1 MLKKTV
7 IIILLFSFSIL
18 FSLEWGKIKYTHGN
32 VNIRKSRS
40 IESEKIGK
48 LKPNEK
54 VKVDFLEDNWY
65 AIFDFDVE
73 ERNIKFAKG
82 FVYAPLLFDSKKQ
95 KKKAYYDSEKS
106 YYSLSLYEKKKIF
119 YDTVYYEDLAG
130 WDDAKN
136 ETYKY
141 RLCSQYNISR
151 STLDKIA
158 LDGVLKNWPMP

>member
-18 FSLEWGKIKYTHGN
+18 FSLEWGKVKYTHGN

-54 VKVDFLEDNWY
+54 LKVDFLKDNWY
-65 AIFDFDVE
+65 AIFDFDVK
-73 ERNIKFAKG
+73 ERNIKLAKG

-95 KKKAYYDSEKS
+95 KKKVYSQSKS
-106 YYSLSLYEKKKIF
+106 GYYSLSESEKKTIF
-119 YDTVYYEDLAG
+119 YYAVYYEDLAG
-130 WDDAKN
+130 WDDSQN

-141 RLCSQYNISR
+141 QLCSRYNISR

-158 LDGVLKNWPMP
+158 IEGIRKNWPMP